1 MNDLQELKIDEI
13 AFVDKGAGKGV
24 RVALFK
30 RNTNKEEIKKMKSLE
45 ELMASLSEEDAA
57 IVMQAIVEAKKEKE
71 TEKEDEEEKEKMK
84 EEEKDKAHTPEHK
97 DKAHT
102 PEHKEEKGMTY
113 EKEEEKDVK
122 KRLSVLKSEN
132 IAMRDRIAKMEQERE
147 RETFIKRAEA
157 YPNVPGF
164 NTEDLGEFLMLINK
178 KLPGHLAEK
187 TEGMIKS
194 VNAMGEDSSLLKSFG
209 ATGVSR
215 TPAGSALATA
225 ESMAKNLMQNE
236 PGLSKAQALN
246 RVWETNTDLRKQY
259 RNERRGR

>member
-1 MNDLQELKIDEI
+1 MNDLEELKVDEI

-24 RVALFK
+24 KVALFK
-30 RNTNKEEIKKMKSLE
+30 RNTNKEEMNKMKSLE

-57 IVMQAIVEAKKEKE
+57 VVMQAIVEAKKEKE
-71 TEKEDEEEKEKMK
+71 TEKAEHDEEKEKGMD
-84 EEEKDKAHTPEHK
+84 EDKDK
-97 DKAHT
+97 
-102 PEHKEEKGMTY
+102 GMNY
-113 EKEEEKDVK
+113 EKEEEEEVA

-132 IAMRDRIAKMEQERE
+132 IAMRERIAKMEQERE

-157 YPNVPGF
+157 YPNIPGF
-164 NTEDLGEFLMLINK
+164 STEDLGEFLMLINK
-178 KLPGHLAEK
+178 NLPGHLAEK

-215 TPAGSALATA
+215 TPTGSALATA
-225 ESMAKNLMQNE
+225 ESMAKSLMQNE

>member
-30 RNTNKEEIKKMKSLE
+30 RNTNKEEMNKMKSLE

-57 IVMQAIVEAKKEKE
+57 IVMQAIVEASKEKE
-71 TEKEDEEEKEKMK
+71 TEKADEEKEKMK

-97 DKAHT
+97 
-102 PEHKEEKGMTY
+102 EEKGMNY
-113 EKEEEKDVK
+113 EKEEEEEVA

-157 YPNVPGF
+157 YPNIPGF
-164 NTEDLGEFLMLINK
+164 NTEDLGDFLMLINK
-178 KLPGHLAEK
+178 KLPGYLAEK

-215 TPAGSALATA
+215 TPTGSALATA
-225 ESMAKNLMQNE
+225 ESMAKSLMQNE

>member
-30 RNTNKEEIKKMKSLE
+30 RNTNKEEMNKMKSLE

-57 IVMQAIVEAKKEKE
+57 VVMQAIVEAKKEKE
-71 TEKEDEEEKEKMK
+71 TEKAEHDEEKEKGMDEEK
-84 EEEKDKAHTPEHK
+84 EKGMHEEKDK
-97 DKAHT
+97 
-102 PEHKEEKGMTY
+102 GMNY
-113 EKEEEKDVK
+113 EKEEEEEVE

-157 YPNVPGF
+157 YPNIPGF

-178 KLPGHLAEK
+178 NLPGHLAEK

-215 TPAGSALATA
+215 TPTGSALATA
-225 ESMAKNLMQNE
+225 ESMAKSLMQNE

>member
-13 AFVDKGAGKGV
+13 AFVDKGVGKGV

-57 IVMQAIVEAKKEKE
+57 VVMQAIVEAKKEKE
-71 TEKEDEEEKEKMK
+71 TEKAEHDEEKEKGMDEEK
-84 EEEKDKAHTPEHK
+84 EKGMHEDKDKGMHEEKDKGMHY
-97 DKAHT
+97 DK
-102 PEHKEEKGMTY
+102 ED
-113 EKEEEKDVK
+113 EKDVK

>member
-30 RNTNKEEIKKMKSLE
+30 RNTNKEEMKKMKSLE

-57 IVMQAIVEAKKEKE
+57 VVMQAIVEAKKEKE
-71 TEKEDEEEKEKMK
+71 TEKAEHDEEKEKGMDEEK
-84 EEEKDKAHTPEHK
+84 EKGMHEEKDK
-97 DKAHT
+97 
-102 PEHKEEKGMTY
+102 GMNY
-113 EKEEEKDVK
+113 EKEEEEEVE

-157 YPNVPGF
+157 YPNIPGF

-178 KLPGHLAEK
+178 NLPGHLA
-187 TEGMIKS
+187 
-194 VNAMGEDSSLLKSFG
+194 
-209 ATGVSR
+209 
-215 TPAGSALATA
+215 
-225 ESMAKNLMQNE
+225 
-236 PGLSKAQALN
+236 
-246 RVWETNTDLRKQY
+246 
-259 RNERRGR
+259 